1 MNVLVIYYKQNPVN
15 YNKLLIVDTLRSY
28 SKMLNDNNI
37 TIEFIEFEDI
47 NLFIDEFEIS
57 KYKNY
62 ILWLH
67 QKIGSYIVTLPDKL
81 KLIKEYNIKTIFWI
95 DDLHYPTVNTSN
107 EERLHKELVDKDER
121 YLNVDL
127 ILTPS
132 LDYFENIDSNL
143 LSKSKFLFYFFD
155 INLIDKFNPINYDN
169 RINKILLTGKINL
182 LSYPSRK
189 QMYTNYFY
197 NKDLYDWI
205 DHPGYKNYKHN
216 VFHLNYYNKLSEYK
230 GAILGLAKYPVNFLL
245 AKVVEILGCG
255 CLGFFE
261 ESSLYEE
268 RLGLKEYVHYIPVEI
283 KNNDDIEVKYSKEN
297 FFYLDIDNSKFESYL
312 NSDKGKEIA
321 KNGYNY
327 IKEKLTSDNFINKI
341 ISIINNI

>member
-1 MNVLVIYYKQNPVN
+1 MNVLVIYYKQNPIN
-15 YNKLLIVDTLRSY
+15 YNKLLIIETL
-28 SKMLNDNNI
+28 KMNLKLLNQNNI
-37 TIEFIEFEDI
+37 SIQFIEFDDV
-47 NLFIDEFEIS
+47 NRLIDELELS

-62 ILWLH
+62 IFWLH

-81 KLIKEYNIKTIFWI
+81 DLIKKYNIKTIFWI
-95 DDLHYPTVNTSN
+95 DDLHYPTVNTTN

-121 YLNVDL
+121 YKNVDL
-127 ILTPS
+127 IVSPS
-132 LDYFENIDSNL
+132 LDYFENIESTL
-143 LSKSKFLFYFFD
+143 IPKSKFLFYFFD
-155 INLIDKFNPINYDN
+155 KQLIDKFYPSNYQE
-169 RINKILLTGKINL
+169 RISKILLTGKINL

-197 NKDLYDWI
+197 NKNLYDWI
-205 DHPGYKNYKHN
+205 DHPGYKNYKHDIY
-216 VFHLNYYNKLSEYK
+216 HKNYYNKLSEYK

-283 KNNDDIEVKYSKEN
+283 INNDDIEVPYTKEN
-297 FFYLDIDNSKFESYL
+297 FFYLNIDNIKFEDYL
-312 NSDKGKEIA
+312 NSDKGREIA
-321 KNGYNY
+321 INGYNY
-327 IKEKLTSDNFINKI
+327 IKEKLTSDNFMNEI
-341 ISIINNI
+341 ISIIKNI

>member
-37 TIEFIEFEDI
+37 KIEFIEFEDI

-81 KLIKEYNIKTIFWI
+81 NLIKQYNIKTIFWI

-169 RINKILLTGKINL
+169 RIKKILLTGKINL

-283 KNNDDIEVKYSKEN
+283 KNNDDIEVEYSKEN

-321 KNGYNY
+321 KNGYDY
-327 IKEKLTSDNFINKI
+327 IKEKLTSNNFMDEI
-341 ISIINNI
+341 ITILKNI